1 MAETGAAFQ
10 ALTDSLSVE
19 QIVEWKKQ
27 ETRSLARGDALKVYE
42 VQQGKGPQV
51 PPCFP
56 SLLA

>member
-1 MAETGAAFQ
+1 MQTAV
-10 ALTDSLSVE
+10 TDSLSVE

-42 VQQGKGPQV
+42 VLQGKGPQV